1 MSKEIKM
8 RIDALNQEIE
18 QLIDP
23 ATFVLNPRINE
34 INHEVK
40 SLQAQCN
47 HNFVNGVCEFCYRGD
62 CDE

>member
-62 CDE
+62 CNE